1 MIHELLDN
9 RRGKRLHE
17 TTNHRL
23 GVKLNNYHDRSRGA
37 RRKPLMSS
45 RHLHLRPCHRKPAVI
60 QRNRYSNGIAAAG
73 SGGVTLKFSPEVV
86 HHYQRWSHRFPPA
99 AGAATQDVCMD
110 FLRRNAAAAG
120 GDRVICQIPE
130 QLSVPR

>member
-23 GVKLNNYHDRSRGA
+23 GVKLNNHHDRSRGA
-37 RRKPLMSS
+37 RQMPLMSS
-45 RHLHLRPCHRKPAVI
+45 RYLHLRPCCRKPALI
-60 QRNRYSNGIAAAG
+60 QRNRYANGISAAS
-73 SGGVTLKFSPEVV
+73 SGGVALKFSTEVV
-86 HHYQRWSHRFPPA
+86 HHYQRWSQRFPPA
-99 AGAATQDVCMD
+99 AGAATQNVCMD
-110 FLRRNAAAAG
+110 FLRRNTAAAG
-120 GDRVICQIPE
+120 CDRMICQIPE